1 MSFHLI
7 SRVTFCFCVSQLY
20 LSKTRQSGLTD
31 NLHQDLLRTVNPTA
45 RQQGKSRRLFI
56 FSLLSSFWS
65 DAFPSWISS
74 ASSIARRLWISVR
87 VWKRFRPL
95 PRLRF
100 LLFSRFSRIR
110 SKLSTL
116 AYTRTHRT
124 VSFNCSND
132 EILASYVYR
141 NWRSPVPK
149 HKRHFETLANFACTR
164 LE

>member
-1 MSFHLI
+1 MFPSCIWAKPGKVVSRTICIRI
-7 SRVTFCFCVSQLY
+7 SYERSTQLHASKVSLV
-20 LSKTRQSGLTD
+20 D
-31 NLHQDLLRTVNPTA
+31 F
-45 RQQGKSRRLFI
+45 LF
-56 FSLLSSFWS
+56 FSLLSSSWN
-65 DAFPSWISS
+65 DAFPSRISS
-74 ASSIARRLWISVR
+74 ASPTAKRLWISVR

-95 PRLRF
+95 PRPRF